1 MPERQLRGPEAGRRM
16 WVRHSLQYRLLLLVN
31 LCVEYLRRE
40 SHA

>member
-1 MPERQLRGPEAGRRM
+1 MPERQLRGPEAGPRIRG
-16 WVRHSLQYRLLLLVN
+16 RHSLQYRLLLLIN